1 MSIITIDGPVAC
13 GKGTVAKLVAKDL
26 GWVHLDSGIFYRL
39 LALFSQ
45 ERAIASN
52 DENALIQAASL
63 LIFSLENGQVY
74 LDGRDVSEKIR
85 QEEISLRASEV
96 AKLPKVRAALLKT
109 QQAYAKQ
116 QNLVAEGRDMGTVV
130 FPKALLKVYLY
141 ADPECRAKRRA
152 KQLGIK
158 KEDSISY
165 SLILANLIKRDKT
178 DRVREL
184 SPLLPAEDAKLLDST
199 VLTAAQTA
207 KIILNWYHDLVN

>member
-1 MSIITIDGPVAC
+1 MSVITIDGPVAC
-13 GKGTVAKLVAKDL
+13 GKGTVAKLVARDL
-26 GWVHLDSGIFYRL
+26 GWIHLDSGIFYRL

-45 ERAIASN
+45 EQAIASN
-52 DENALIQAASL
+52 DEKALIQAVSL
-63 LIFSLENGQVY
+63 LMFSLENGLVY
-74 LDGRDVSEKIR
+74 LNGTDVSQKIR

-96 AKLPKVRAALLKT
+96 AKLPKVRTALLEM
-109 QQAYAKQ
+109 QRAYAKQ

-141 ADPECRAKRRA
+141 ADPKCRAERRA
-152 KQLGIK
+152 KQLGVQ
-158 KEDSISY
+158 EDSISY
-165 SLILANLIKRDKT
+165 SLILANLIKRDEA

-199 VLTAAQTA
+199 VLTAAETA